1 VLVSVLPVLLLPLPL
16 MVLMTL
22 LTPMVV
28 LLMVVAP
35 SGTRRTV

>member
-1 VLVSVLPVLLLPLPL
+1 MLVLVPVLLLPLPL

-28 LLMVVAP
+28 VLMVVAP